1 MQATFSLTDSDFA
14 RLQKIVSKRLR
25 SSGSAFTFA
34 FVLRVLVWMC
44 IGSAGAAYVRV
55 MQAFPEA
62 SPALESVA
70 VLLVIAVIAIV
81 ATPYAAQSA
90 FRRQMLAPDGAFLS
104 EQTVSLSDSH
114 LRVTSARGTTEIP
127 WSGFLARA
135 DDEVNCYL
143 FIDRIQALVLP
154 RSATS
159 AFGAKLDQYTV
170 RLKNAA

>member
-1 MQATFSLTDSDFA
+1 MKATFSLTDSDFA
-14 RLQKIVSKRLR
+14 RLQKIVSKRFR
-25 SSGSAFTFA
+25 SSGSAFTLA

-44 IGSAGAAYVRV
+44 IGLAGASYVKV

-62 SPALESVA
+62 SPALERVA
-70 VLLVIAVIAIV
+70 VLLVIALIAIV

-104 EQTVSLSDSH
+104 KQTVSLSESH
-114 LRVTSARGTTEIP
+114 LRVSSATGTTEIP

-143 FIDRIQALVLP
+143 FIDRTQALVLP
-154 RSATS
+154 RAATA
-159 AFGAKLDQYTV
+159 AFAAELDQYTD